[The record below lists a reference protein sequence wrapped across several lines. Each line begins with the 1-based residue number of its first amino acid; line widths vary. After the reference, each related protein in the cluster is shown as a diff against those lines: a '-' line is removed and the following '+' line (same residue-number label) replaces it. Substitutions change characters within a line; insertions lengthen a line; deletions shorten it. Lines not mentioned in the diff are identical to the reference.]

1 VAVFAA
7 ATRRGTFEA
16 VARYTALRASD
27 ADREA
32 VAERLRHAA
41 VEGRLEP
48 DELEQRLHTAFRA
61 RTYGELNRLLDD
73 LPAQP
78 VRWERPRSVAP
89 AARTAFVLATRL
101 AVALVVLA
109 AFLAVAAFTFA
120 WWLIGLVV
128 WLAVSS
134 SRRSCHRHAW
144 HRPPHVRRVSP
155 RRL

>member
-7 ATRRGTFEA
+7 ATRIGTFEA
-16 VARYTALRASD
+16 VARHTSLRASD

-61 RTYGELNRLLDD
+61 RTYGDLNRLLED
-73 LPAQP
+73 LPAKP
-78 VRWERPRSVAP
+78 VRWERPRRDVSIG
-89 AARTAFVLATRL
+89 RL
-101 AVALVVLA
+101 ALVFAVRAIVVVAVLGAIVAFA
-109 AFLAVAAFTFA
+109 ALTLA
-120 WWLIGLVV
+120 WWMIGLVI

-134 SRRSCHRHAW
+134 SKHSCRG
-144 HRPPHVRRVSP
+144 HVRRVSP